1 QGQSRRI
8 QVEVRSVQ
16 ESGTLPLMEESILSV
31 GIGCVQIKHVKS
43 QKVPENCQEEEDEM
57 DSYQDRDLERLR
69 RKWLCALTKRQE
81 YLDQQLQKLVG
92 KPDKTEDDADRE
104 AQLLEMRLTLTEE
117 RNAVMVPS
125 AGSGIPGAPAEWT
138 PVPGMETHIPV
149 IFLDLNDRYLLY
161 HPSHSPSAP
170 SLSLLEEGK
179 AVICAICCCCD
190 SLFSCI
196 SLHLCLNGSAVSVA
210 RVKNLSCRVIFMVS
224 FRVWMIMQLFLKAQW
239 HLSMRDLV
247 LFILTPNKKSFPFVF
262 ASLQGFAQSF
272 LRRMSHR
279 SSIPGC
285 GVTFEIVSNIPEDA
299 QGAEERE
306 ALARMAANVEDAASA
321 DSEAYIEK
329 YLRSVLA
336 VENILTLDRLRQE
349 VAVKE
354 QLMGKGKLYR
364 RSLSSPNVNR
374 LSGSRQDLAPLY
386 NLSSNRGRWESQQD
400 VSQGAPSSSRGIS
413 PSRTSLPGSGQQNHS
428 PDPGL
433 GSLAASYLNPVKS
446 FVPQMPKL
454 LKSLFPVRDEK
465 KGRQTSP
472 LAQQ

>member
-1 QGQSRRI
+1 PMFSLGQGQSRRI

-31 GIGCVQIKHVKS
+31 GIGCVQIKHAKA
-43 QKVPENCQEEEDEM
+43 QKVPENYQEEEDEM

-149 IFLDLNDRYLLY
+149 IFLDLN
-161 HPSHSPSAP
+161 
-170 SLSLLEEGK
+170 GK
-179 AVICAICCCCD
+179 
-190 SLFSCI
+190 
-196 SLHLCLNGSAVSVA
+196 
-210 RVKNLSCRVIFMVS
+210 
-224 FRVWMIMQLFLKAQW
+224 
-239 HLSMRDLV
+239 LV
-247 LFILTPNKKSFPFVF
+247 LKMQECFHRITRVSSAGRAKFFPGRVVGLWHRLPREGAESQPLGVFNRQVDEILRDIGQLKYVQCLTMFSLKQEIFSFYFFFPPF
-262 ASLQGFAQSF
+262 ASPQGFAQSF

-374 LSGSRQDLAPLY
+374 LSGSRQDLALPY

-400 VSQGAPSSSRGIS
+400 VSQGATNSSRGIS
-413 PSRTSLPGSGQQNHS
+413 PSRTSLPSSGQQNHS
-428 PDPGL
+428 PDPGI